1 MKNKATNAKVFL
13 SHLATH
19 KVTTQE
25 LSKELEFFGMSG
37 FVAHEDIEPTQEW
50 QTRIE
55 EELLAMDG
63 LVALLVEG
71 FSESNW
77 CDQEVGA
84 AVGRQVPF
92 IAIKQGIDPYGFV
105 GKYQALQGT
114 GFSSK
119 ELAKRICE
127 LFLAEPNTGPK
138 ITASLVQQLI
148 VSRSWERSRQL
159 IRLIEKSKYLTA
171 DDKVAMQ
178 RAAINNK
185 EVREAFDGEQMI
197 SHTIDKLTV
206 SKRLENT
213 DNWLHTIARWLLG
226 LNKTTPD

>member
-1 MKNKATNAKVFL
+1 MKANTVKVKIFV

-19 KVTTQE
+19 KIAALNLSEALE
-25 LSKELEFFGMSG
+25 LFGMDG
-37 FVAHEDIEPTQEW
+37 FVAHEDIEPTKEW
-50 QTRIE
+50 QRTIE
-55 EELLAMDG
+55 QELLTMDG
-63 LVALLVEG
+63 LIALLAEG
-71 FSESNW
+71 FKESSW

-92 IAIKQGIDPYGFV
+92 IGIKQGIDPHGFV
-105 GKYQALQGT
+105 GKYQALQDT
-114 GFSSK
+114 GLSSGD
-119 ELAKRICE
+119 LAKRICE
-127 LFLAEPNTGPK
+127 LFLAMPEIGPK
-138 ITASLVQQLI
+138 ITANLVQQLV
-148 VSRSWERSRQL
+148 VSTSWERSRQL

-213 DNWLHTIARWLLG
+213 DNWLRTIARWLLG